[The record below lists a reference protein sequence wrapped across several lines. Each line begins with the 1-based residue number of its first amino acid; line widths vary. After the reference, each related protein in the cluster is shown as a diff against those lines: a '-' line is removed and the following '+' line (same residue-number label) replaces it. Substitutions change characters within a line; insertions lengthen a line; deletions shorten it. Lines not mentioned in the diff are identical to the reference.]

1 MEISVLIRYVTFF
14 DTQGT
19 VEYKGN
25 TIATIGFNAVFIVI
39 NFRNTVEKKRN
50 NRNVNTIWKLLQR
63 KIQLSQLKNNA

>member
-14 DTQGT
+14 DTRGT

-39 NFRNTVEKKRN
+39 NFRNTVEKKN